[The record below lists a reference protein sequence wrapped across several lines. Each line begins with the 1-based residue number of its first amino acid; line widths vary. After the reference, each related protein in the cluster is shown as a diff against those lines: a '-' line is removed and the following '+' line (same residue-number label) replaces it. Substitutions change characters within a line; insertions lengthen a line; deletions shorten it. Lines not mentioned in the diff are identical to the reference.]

1 MKRFRSIRNY
11 ANEKK
16 IHDDNHK
23 KWFFLLA
30 ELERNTLIYYKKF
43 QRTREHIFIFFNG
56 YKKTRRN
63 GTKWGCQNQIKSK
76 SKSNQKSNLK
86 QDFKLKPVSNAFFG
100 LFTSLFTLGSELLM
114 WYFLFLRCTHCY
126 KKWLWLIDLL
136 SFPHVRD
143 VCLFFT
149 HWCSKH
155 RNLKC
160 WWKWKCKDASKDYTG
175 IRSGTC
181 PKNLVFSPFSHSRS
195 SYG

>member
-1 MKRFRSIRNY
+1 MGLS
-11 ANEKK
+11 ES
-16 IHDDNHK
+16 
-23 KWFFLLA
+23 
-30 ELERNTLIYYKKF
+30 
-43 QRTREHIFIFFNG
+43 
-56 YKKTRRN
+56 
-63 GTKWGCQNQIKSK
+63 NQIKSK